1 LWVTTTFLWVN
12 YNFFVGI
19 DTFLKLFNYNFIN
32 IQVLFRIFAPENNN
46 KTFKDMK
53 SDRLNS
59 EVVLSWEEFSQLR
72 AAMREHLSKTTLD
85 KVEIFNKINNFNL

>member
-1 LWVTTTFLWVN
+1 MWVFDPIYKILTIRFYTL
-12 YNFFVGI
+12 YIYFV
-19 DTFLKLFNYNFIN
+19 
-32 IQVLFRIFAPENNN
+32 IFAPENNN

>member
-1 LWVTTTFLWVN
+1 MWVFDPIYKILTIRFYT
-12 YNFFVGI
+12 
-19 DTFLKLFNYNFIN
+19 LFIYFI
-32 IQVLFRIFAPENNN
+32 IFAPENNN

-72 AAMREHLSKTTLD
+72 AAMREHLSKTALD
-85 KVEIFNKINNFNL
+85 EVEIFNKINNFNL

>member
-1 LWVTTTFLWVN
+1 MWVFDPIYKILTIRFYTLCI
-12 YNFFVGI
+12 Y
-19 DTFLKLFNYNFIN
+19 FI
-32 IQVLFRIFAPENNN
+32 IFAPENNN

>member
-1 LWVTTTFLWVN
+1 MWLFAHIYN
-12 YNFFVGI
+12 YLTILRNKLIIYFV
-19 DTFLKLFNYNFIN
+19 
-32 IQVLFRIFAPENNN
+32 IFAPENNN

>member
-1 LWVTTTFLWVN
+1 MWVFDSIYKILTIRFYILCI
-12 YNFFVGI
+12 Y
-19 DTFLKLFNYNFIN
+19 FI
-32 IQVLFRIFAPENNN
+32 IFAPENNN

-72 AAMREHLSKTTLD
+72 AAMREHLSKTALD
-85 KVEIFNKINNFNL
+85 EVEIFNKINNFNL

>member
-1 LWVTTTFLWVN
+1 MWVFDPIYKFLTIRF
-12 YNFFVGI
+12 YTLYI
-19 DTFLKLFNYNFIN
+19 YFI
-32 IQVLFRIFAPENNN
+32 IFAPENNN

-72 AAMREHLSKTTLD
+72 AAMREHLSKTTLGE
-85 KVEIFNKINNFNL
+85 VEIFNQINNFNL

>member
-1 LWVTTTFLWVN
+1 MWVFDPIYKFLTIRF
-12 YNFFVGI
+12 YTLYI
-19 DTFLKLFNYNFIN
+19 YFI
-32 IQVLFRIFAPENNN
+32 IFAPENNN

>member
-1 LWVTTTFLWVN
+1 MWVFDPIYKFLTIRF
-12 YNFFVGI
+12 Y
-19 DTFLKLFNYNFIN
+19 TLYRYFI
-32 IQVLFRIFAPENNN
+32 IFAPENNN

-72 AAMREHLSKTTLD
+72 AAMREHLSKTTLGE
-85 KVEIFNKINNFNL
+85 VEIFNKINNFNL

>member
-1 LWVTTTFLWVN
+1 MWVFDPIYKILTIRFYTLCI
-12 YNFFVGI
+12 Y
-19 DTFLKLFNYNFIN
+19 FI
-32 IQVLFRIFAPENNN
+32 IFAPENNN

-72 AAMREHLSKTTLD
+72 AAMREHLSKTTLGE
-85 KVEIFNKINNFNL
+85 VEIFNKINNFNL

>member
-1 LWVTTTFLWVN
+1 MWVFDPIYKFLTIRL
-12 YNFFVGI
+12 YTLYI
-19 DTFLKLFNYNFIN
+19 YFI
-32 IQVLFRIFAPENNN
+32 IFAPENNN

-72 AAMREHLSKTTLD
+72 AAMREHLSKTALD
-85 KVEIFNKINNFNL
+85 EVEIFNVINNFNL

>member
-1 LWVTTTFLWVN
+1 MHPKIT
-12 YNFFVGI
+12 I
-19 DTFLKLFNYNFIN
+19 
-32 IQVLFRIFAPENNN
+32 

-59 EVVLSWEEFSQLR
+59 EGVMSWEEFSQLR
-72 AAMREHLSKTTLD
+72 AELRATLSKEMLD

>member
-1 LWVTTTFLWVN
+1 MWVFGPIYKFLTIRFYTF
-12 YNFFVGI
+12 YI
-19 DTFLKLFNYNFIN
+19 YFI
-32 IQVLFRIFAPENNN
+32 IFAPENNN

-72 AAMREHLSKTTLD
+72 AAMREHLSKTALD
-85 KVEIFNKINNFNL
+85 EVEIFNVINNFNL

>member
-1 LWVTTTFLWVN
+1 MWVFDPIYKFLAIRF
-12 YNFFVGI
+12 YALYI
-19 DTFLKLFNYNFIN
+19 YFI
-32 IQVLFRIFAPENNN
+32 IFAPENNN

-72 AAMREHLSKTTLD
+72 AAMRENLSKTTLD

>member
-1 LWVTTTFLWVN
+1 MWVFDPIYKILTIRFYTL
-12 YNFFVGI
+12 Y
-19 DTFLKLFNYNFIN
+19 LYFI
-32 IQVLFRIFAPENNN
+32 IFAPENNN

-72 AAMREHLSKTTLD
+72 AAMREHLSKTTLGE
-85 KVEIFNKINNFNL
+85 VEIFNKINNFNL

>member
-1 LWVTTTFLWVN
+1 MGFDPIYKILTIRLYTLCI
-12 YNFFVGI
+12 Y
-19 DTFLKLFNYNFIN
+19 FI
-32 IQVLFRIFAPENNN
+32 IFAPENNN

-72 AAMREHLSKTTLD
+72 AAMREHLSKTALD
-85 KVEIFNKINNFNL
+85 EVEIFNKINNFNL